1 MYEIDLTAEAR
12 DDLKAL
18 RKADQVTV
26 VSALDDQL
34 THRPTQETRNRKKLR
49 PNPIAEWDLRIGQFR
64 AFYNVDEE
72 AQTVSIEAIGFK
84 VGNVLFI
91 RNERR
96 EL

>member
-1 MYEIDLTAEAR
+1 MYVIDLTAEAR
-12 DDLKAL
+12 DDLRAL

-26 VSALDDQL
+26 VIAIEDQL
-34 THRPTQETRNRKKLR
+34 SHEPTRETRNRKKLR
-49 PNPIAEWDLRIGQFR
+49 TNLIADWELRVGQFR
-64 AFYNVDEE
+64 VFYNVDENAE
-72 AQTVSIEAIGFK
+72 TVSIEAIGFK